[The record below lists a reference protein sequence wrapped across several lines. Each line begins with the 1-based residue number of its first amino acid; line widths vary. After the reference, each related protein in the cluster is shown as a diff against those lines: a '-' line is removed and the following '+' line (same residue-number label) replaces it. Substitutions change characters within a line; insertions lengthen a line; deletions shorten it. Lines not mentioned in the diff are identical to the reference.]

1 MHPTQAW
8 DRRRIARQAD
18 WSRGQGSARATT
30 HRQVRLC
37 RCRVDPACLAA
48 NSEVIAHS
56 PEAADPQ
63 HAGHRTQEPTV
74 FIVHLVEQAL
84 LTGGDVHPDHHLER
98 RLCPCSR
105 LLTLLLLLCS
115 PPGPDETGG
124 GGSHGSRRR
133 SGALEKRGSVACW
146 LEGAAPHRSVTR
158 PTPCSEGGGA
168 RPASGRPPA
177 ATATHALTHAR
188 NKSLGLTIMGA
199 ISHNIA
205 IFLWQPLLQ
214 RQG

>member
-1 MHPTQAW
+1 MQRRT
-8 DRRRIARQAD
+8 DRFACVGD
-18 WSRGQGSARATT
+18 
-30 HRQVRLC
+30 
-37 RCRVDPACLAA
+37 RVDPACLAA